1 MYLVVHAQAQSPT
14 PEPTVGLL
22 LLLLALALA
31 AIGYLLWQQRRARA
45 VMLARLDELAR
56 LGALGRD
63 ILNAQLDSKRLA
75 EFIYREAG
83 QIVDTTFFQVGVFE
97 GDRYRMLIWV
107 QDNQLR
113 QPITVRLTPSSLGI
127 VGWMRES
134 RQHLLIRDFEA
145 EQDTLPARPRYLS
158 PDPPRSAVFVPLLA
172 GERVLGAMAIQS
184 RRRAAFSEE
193 HLRLL
198 TIIANNAAA
207 ALENARLFEQTER
220 RAAQLQLL
228 AEVSRHINVL
238 QPLPA
243 FYRQV
248 VELIS
253 EQFSEYLVSV
263 FILEGHTLKLA
274 ATTRADWKGQPLE
287 LSLEAG
293 PVGQA
298 AQTRRLV
305 VSEPPLPTDETIVQL
320 PSGLAEIAA
329 PLLIEEQVL
338 GVLVAQGQDTVF
350 DEAAVSLFE
359 SLAGQIA
366 FATLEAQVYARDQQ
380 RAEQLAALAQAS
392 RTVVSTLELN
402 VILEDVLDLVEDRFG
417 YTRARIFLLQ
427 DNRLEYRAGS
437 ETWEARWGNQ
447 PLSYALDGPGLI
459 ARVGRTQQAVLAA
472 DVQAE
477 PDYVPG
483 PGLADTRAEM
493 AVPLVMAGR
502 LLGVF
507 DVQSEQPAAFTLDD
521 LQTLQTL
528 ADTLA
533 IALRNA
539 RLFESERRRRRFAE
553 TLREVANA
561 LTATLGLADE
571 FELILDGLARVVV
584 HDVASILLV
593 DEDGELTL
601 RAVGGPRSAP
611 LREAVLRQSEGD
623 EPMTLPLFPPG
634 EAPATLDLSASE
646 AGPAYHARLGL
657 AKPLACLGAPL
668 VVRDEHLGYL
678 IVSRAGAASF
688 PPEDVEFIAA
698 FAAQAAVALENAR
711 LFNAQREQAWVSTA
725 LLQVAEAI
733 AQTPELEDALATI
746 ARITPALVGVQWC
759 AVFLAEADVFYLR
772 AYHHISDMPISDTEV
787 GLHLNEWPRLNEM
800 VTQGEP
806 VVIEPGEPAPALL
819 QTILTGL
826 ALLLPLWGK
835 GQIQGALLV
844 GQGPLEDGGGGEA
857 PPEEATFTTHHIRLL
872 GGIANQAA
880 LALESALLDQAR
892 QEEAWVNAALLQVAE
907 AVAGQPTLEDALETV
922 ARLTPMLVG
931 LERVAIYRWLSD
943 QEVFRPGRCVGFTC
957 DMAELTATAAELEID
972 PLTPTTQS
980 RLVCTLP
987 ERLARGFGSDI
998 VRVWPLWARGEL
1010 FGALVVEHG
1019 GELGRRLNI
1028 LNGIAHQLSMAME
1041 SERLAHEAAQQ
1052 QRLEREMELGR
1063 DIQATFLPRDLPQ
1076 PPGWETAAAYQAA
1089 RLVGGDFYDFIS
1101 LKTNDGVERWGIAIA
1116 DVSDKGVPAALFMA
1130 LSRTLLRSAALHRT
1144 SPGATLT
1151 RVNEMILA
1159 DARSSQFVTVFYA
1172 IWEPG
1177 TGRLVFANAGHNPP
1191 VLMRADGEAQLLK
1204 LKGAMLAVFAEY
1216 YYHQAEVV
1224 MEPGDV
1230 LLLYSDGLTDA
1241 LNENGEAFGL
1251 PRIIET
1257 LKAARMQSAGN
1268 IISALEAAVQHH
1280 VRDVEPFDDLTM
1292 VVVKRL
1298 G

>member
-1 MYLVVHAQAQSPT
+1 MHLVVQAQSQGPA
-14 PEPTVGLL
+14 PDPTVGLL
-22 LLLLALALA
+22 ILLLALALGV
-31 AIGYLLWQQRRARA
+31 IGYLVWQQRRARA
-45 VMLARLDELAR
+45 LVQARLDELGR
-56 LGALGRD
+56 LGALGRG
-63 ILNAQLDSKRLA
+63 LLSAQLDSRRLA

-107 QDNQLR
+107 QDNQVR
-113 QPITVRLTPSSLGI
+113 QPMTVRLTPDALGI
-127 VGWMRES
+127 VGWLRES
-134 RQHLLIRDFEA
+134 RQPLLIRDFEA
-145 EQDTLPARPRYLS
+145 EQNTLPARPRYLS
-158 PDPPRSAVFVPLLA
+158 PDPPHSAVFVPLFA
-172 GERVLGAMAIQS
+172 GERVIGAMAIQS

-198 TIIANNAAA
+198 TIIANTAAA

-228 AEVSRHINVL
+228 AQVSRRINVL

-263 FILEGHTLKLA
+263 FILEGHTLRLVA
-274 ATTRADWKGQPLE
+274 STRADWRGQPLE
-287 LSLEAG
+287 FSLDAG

-298 AQTRRLV
+298 ARTRRLV
-305 VSEPPLPTDETIVQL
+305 VVEPPLPVEEVIVQ
-320 PSGLAEIAA
+320 PPGGLAEIAA
-329 PLLIEEQVL
+329 PLLIEDRVL
-338 GVLVAQGQDTVF
+338 GVLCVQGQGAAF

-359 SLAGQIA
+359 SLAAQIA
-366 FATLEAQVYARDQQ
+366 FATLEAQVYAREQQ
-380 RAEQLAALAQAS
+380 RAEQLAVLAQAS
-392 RTVVSTLELN
+392 RSVVSNLELDA
-402 VILEDVLDLVEDRFG
+402 ILEDVIELVEERFG
-417 YTRARIFLLQ
+417 YNRARIFLLQ
-427 DNRLEYRAGS
+427 DNRLQYRAGS
-437 ETWEARWGNQ
+437 EAWEARWSRQ
-447 PLSYALDGPGLI
+447 PLSYDLNGPGLI
-459 ARVGRTQQAVLAA
+459 ARVGRTQQPVLAD
-472 DVQAE
+472 DVHTQ

-483 PGLADTRAEM
+483 PGLGDTRAEM

-507 DVQSEQPAAFTLDD
+507 DVQSDKPAAFTADD
-521 LQTLQTL
+521 LQTLQAL

-539 RLFESERRRRRFAE
+539 RLFEIERRRRRFAE
-553 TLREVANA
+553 ALREVANA
-561 LTATLGLADE
+561 LTTTLALKDE
-571 FELILDGLARVVV
+571 LELILGGLAHVVV

-593 DEDGELTL
+593 DEYGELTL
-601 RAVGGPRSAP
+601 RAVGGPKSAP
-611 LREAVLRQSEGD
+611 LQEALG
-623 EPMTLPLFPPG
+623 EPVPLPLFPRG
-634 EAPATLDLSASE
+634 EAPASVDLGASG
-646 AGPAYHARLGL
+646 AALAYHARLGL
-657 AKPLACLGAPL
+657 SGPPACLGAPL
-668 VVRDEHLGYL
+668 VVEGEHLGYL
-678 IVSRAGAASF
+678 VVSRAGAAGF
-688 PPEDVEFIAA
+688 PPEDVEFISA
-698 FAAQAAVALENAR
+698 FAAQASVALENAR

-733 AQTPELEDALATI
+733 AQTPELEDALATV
-746 ARITPALVGVQWC
+746 AHITPMLVGVHWC
-759 AVFLAEADVFYLR
+759 AVFLAEADVFYLH
-772 AYHHISDMPISDTEV
+772 AFHHARGGAVPDPEAGIS
-787 GLHLNEWPRLNEM
+787 LREWPRLNEM

-806 VVIEPGEPAPALL
+806 VVIEPGEPAPEPL
-819 QTILTGL
+819 QMVLTGL
-826 ALLLPLWGK
+826 ALLLPLWSK

-844 GQGPLEDGGGGEA
+844 GQGGAPEEGGGEEA
-857 PPEEATFTTHHIRLL
+857 PLEEFAFTPNRIRLL

-880 LALESALLDQAR
+880 LALESAQLDQAR
-892 QEEAWVNAALLQVAE
+892 QEEAWVSAALLQVAE
-907 AVAGQPTLEDALETV
+907 AVAGQPTLEESLETV

-931 LERVAIYRWLSD
+931 VERVAIYRWLPE
-943 QEVFRPGRCVGFTC
+943 QEVFRPARCVGFTC
-957 DMAELTATAAELEID
+957 DTAELTATVAELDVD

-980 RLVCTLP
+980 HLVYALP
-987 ERLARGFGSDI
+987 ERLVRGFGVNL

-1010 FGALVVEHG
+1010 FGALVVEHA

-1041 SERLAHEAAQQ
+1041 SERLAREVAQQ

-1063 DIQATFLPRDLPQ
+1063 DIQASFLPRELPQ
-1076 PPGWETAAAYQAA
+1076 PPGWETAAAYQSA

-1101 LKTNDGVERWGIAIA
+1101 LKTADGVERWGLAIA

-1177 TGRLVFANAGHNPP
+1177 TGRLVYANAGHNPP
-1191 VLMRADGEAQLLK
+1191 VLMRANGEAQLLK
-1204 LKGAMLAVFAEY
+1204 LKGAVLAVFAEY
-1216 YYHQAEVV
+1216 YYHQAEAV

-1241 LNENGEAFGL
+1241 LNENGEEFGL

-1257 LKAARMQSAGN
+1257 LRAARAQSAGN

-1292 VVVKRL
+1292 VVVKRAEQR
-1298 G
+1298 GG

>member
-1 MYLVVHAQAQSPT
+1 MWQSTSPA
-14 PEPTVGLL
+14 PDLTVGLL
-22 LLLLALALA
+22 LLLLILALA
-31 AIGYLLWQQRRARA
+31 VIGYLLWQRRRARA
-45 VMLARLDELAR
+45 VVLARLNELAR

-75 EFIYREAG
+75 EFIYHEVG

-107 QDNQLR
+107 QDNQVR
-113 QPITVRLTPSSLGI
+113 QPMTVRLTPDSLGI
-127 VGWMRES
+127 VGWMRET

-145 EQDTLPARPRYLS
+145 EQNTLPAKPRYLS
-158 PDPPRSAVFVPLLA
+158 PDPPRSAIFVPLFA

-228 AEVSRHINVL
+228 AQVSRRINVL

-243 FYRQV
+243 FYRQAV
-248 VELIS
+248 DLIS
-253 EQFSEYLVSV
+253 EQFNEYLVSI
-263 FILEGHTLKLA
+263 FILDAHTLQLA
-274 ATTRADWKGQPLE
+274 ATTRADWRGQPLE
-287 LSLEAG
+287 FSLETG

-298 AQTRRLV
+298 ARTRRLV
-305 VSEPPLPTDETIVQL
+305 VAEPPPPAAEVIVQ
-320 PSGLAEIAA
+320 PVSGLAEIAA
-329 PLLIEEQVL
+329 PLLIEERVL
-338 GVLVAQGQDTVF
+338 GVLFAQCQGAAF

-366 FATLEAQVYARDQQ
+366 FATLEAQVYAREQQ
-380 RAEQLAALAQAS
+380 RAEQLKALAQAARS
-392 RTVVSTLELN
+392 VVSTLELDA
-402 VILEDVLDLVEDRFG
+402 ILEDVLDLVEDRFG
-417 YTRARIFLLQ
+417 YNRARIFLLQ

-437 ETWEARWGNQ
+437 EAWEARWGQQ

-459 ARVGRTQQAVLAA
+459 ARVGRTQRAA
-472 DVQAE
+472 LVDDVQTE

-483 PGLADTRAEM
+483 PGLADSCAEM
-493 AVPLVMAGR
+493 AAPLVMAGY

-507 DVQSEQPAAFTLDD
+507 DVQSDRPAAFTADD
-521 LQTLQTL
+521 VQTLQAL

-539 RLFESERRRRRFAE
+539 RLFEAERRRRRFAE
-553 TLREVANA
+553 TLRDVANA
-561 LTATLGLADE
+561 LTATLSLADE
-571 FELILDGLARVVV
+571 LELILGGLARVVV
-584 HDVASILLV
+584 HDAASILLA
-593 DEDGELTL
+593 DEDGELIL
-601 RAVGGPRSAP
+601 RAVGGPHSAP
-611 LREAVLRQSEGD
+611 LHEAVGERV
-623 EPMTLPLFPPG
+623 TLTLFPRG
-634 EAPATLDLSASE
+634 EAPASVDLSAPE
-646 AGPAYHARLGL
+646 AGPPYHVRLNL
-657 AKPLACLGAPL
+657 PEPSACLGAPL
-668 VVRDEHLGYL
+668 VVQGEHLGYL
-678 IVSRAGAASF
+678 IVSRAGLAGF
-688 PPEDVEFIAA
+688 PAEDVEFISA

-711 LFNAQREQAWVSTA
+711 LFSAQREQAWVSTA
-725 LLQVAEAI
+725 LLQVAESI
-733 AQTPELEDALATI
+733 AQTPELEDALATV
-746 ARITPALVGVQWC
+746 ARITPMLVGVHWC

-772 AYHHISDMPISDTEV
+772 AYHHALDGAAPNVDSGIA
-787 GLHLNEWPRLNEM
+787 LAEWPRLNEM
-800 VTQGEP
+800 VAQGEP
-806 VVIEPGEPAPALL
+806 IVIEPGEPAPEPL
-819 QTILTGL
+819 QPVLTGL

-844 GQGPLEDGGGGEA
+844 GQGALENGGGDTPAEDVA
-857 PPEEATFTTHHIRLL
+857 FTAHRIRLL

-907 AVAGQPTLEDALETV
+907 AVAGQPTLEDGLETV
-922 ARLTPMLVG
+922 ARLTPLLVG
-931 LERVAIYRWLSD
+931 VERVAIYRWLPD
-943 QEVFRPGRCVGFTC
+943 QQLFRPVQCVGFNATT
-957 DMAELTATAAELEID
+957 AELSATAADLEID
-972 PLTPTTQS
+972 PLLPSTQT
-980 RLVCTLP
+980 RLVYALP
-987 ERLARGFGSDI
+987 ERLARGFGAEM

-1010 FGALVVEHG
+1010 FGALAVEHT

-1041 SERLAHEAAQQ
+1041 SETLAHEVAQQ

-1076 PPGWETAAAYQAA
+1076 PPGWETAAAYQSA
-1089 RLVGGDFYDFIS
+1089 RLVGGDFYDFIG
-1101 LKTNDGVERWGIAIA
+1101 LKTNDSVERWGIAIA

-1130 LSRTLLRSAALHRT
+1130 LSRTLLRSAALHRS

-1159 DARSSQFVTVFYA
+1159 DARSPQFVTVFYT

-1191 VLMRADGEAQLLK
+1191 VLMRANGEAQLLK
-1204 LKGAMLAVFAEY
+1204 LKGVVLAVFAEY

-1224 MEPGDV
+1224 MQPGDS

-1241 LNENGEAFGL
+1241 LNANGEEFGL

-1257 LKAARMQSAGN
+1257 LHAARAQSAGN
-1268 IISALEAAVQHH
+1268 ILSALEAAVQHH

-1292 VVVKRL
+1292 VVIKRT
-1298 G
+1298 GT